1 MGELFTFIDDTKEAA
16 LTANI
21 LPGKR
26 AIDLKFKQHGS
37 FFGEIYCSTFI
48 GLLYAEFWFRFNS

>member
-16 LTANI
+16 LTADI

-37 FFGEIYCSTFI
+37 FFWRD
-48 GLLYAEFWFRFNS
+48 LLFYLYQVVVR